1 MKKIKCFI
9 VLLLSI
15 CCLTGCGESAEK
27 ILEDTLVN
35 MRDLKTLK
43 MTLKAEVGSSLYSL
57 EILEEGT
64 YAENSSYIKTTTSI
78 VGNESINEAYSL
90 KKDGKI
96 YTYHK
101 EAEKEVWKYNIKELQ
116 EDNDDLSAVK
126 TIADNY
132 KTVKKVKS
140 EKSGYTKLEVTLDN
154 SKTPSLL
161 GEDEK
166 AEGFDFSKD
175 LILDLYI
182 KVGYIAIIK
191 IDLSNILTEDYAE
204 DITKY
209 TMRFELSDY
218 NKVKEIEIPKDILDK
233 AKLEEE

>member
-1 MKKIKCFI
+1 M
-9 VLLLSI
+9 LLRQSRI
-15 CCLTGCGESAEK
+15 
-27 ILEDTLVN
+27 I
-35 MRDLKTLK
+35 
-43 MTLKAEVGSSLYSL
+43 
-57 EILEEGT
+57 I
-64 YAENSSYIKTTTSI
+64 
-78 VGNESINEAYSL
+78 
-90 KKDGKI
+90 
-96 YTYHK
+96 
-101 EAEKEVWKYNIKELQ
+101 
-116 EDNDDLSAVK
+116 
-126 TIADNY
+126 
-132 KTVKKVKS
+132 TVKKVKS

-182 KVGYIAIIK
+182 KDGYIAIIK

>member
-1 MKKIKCFI
+1 M
-9 VLLLSI
+9 
-15 CCLTGCGESAEK
+15 
-27 ILEDTLVN
+27 
-35 MRDLKTLK
+35 
-43 MTLKAEVGSSLYSL
+43 
-57 EILEEGT
+57 
-64 YAENSSYIKTTTSI
+64 
-78 VGNESINEAYSL
+78 
-90 KKDGKI
+90 
-96 YTYHK
+96 
-101 EAEKEVWKYNIKELQ
+101 Q

-182 KVGYIAIIK
+182 KDGYIAIIK